1 MGACGATHDRIAE
14 PMVIH
19 TSTLNPHFSTVNS
32 AARKP
37 SGNSPSGLAPREATS
52 SNR

>member
-14 PMVIH
+14 TMVIH

-37 SGNSPSGLAPREATS
+37 NGSRPSGLAPSAATS
-52 SNR
+52 STR